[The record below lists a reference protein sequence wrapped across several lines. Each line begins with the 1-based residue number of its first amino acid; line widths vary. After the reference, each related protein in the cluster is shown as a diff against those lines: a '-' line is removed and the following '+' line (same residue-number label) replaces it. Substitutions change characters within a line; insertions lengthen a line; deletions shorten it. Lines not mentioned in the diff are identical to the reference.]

1 MTWHS
6 SSDILLTLSAAG
18 GQCQPQSGV
27 LAQKCFYSTRNP
39 SLYKEEGEKY
49 LFGGLAKTRYAFFCV
64 SIGFQPMTDTFRL
77 ENKFALVTGGASG
90 IGAAT
95 VRELASAG
103 AHVLIADLNLAAAQT
118 LAAELPNARA
128 VAMDVTDSASIASA
142 FANIPQLDILI
153 NNAGIG
159 LVGDITHT
167 SEEDFARVMKV
178 NVHSVFLVTQAAF
191 PLLLAS
197 RGSIVNIGSV
207 AATVGVKQRFAYCAS
222 KGAVLAMTRQIAV
235 DYPKELRINCIAP
248 GTVQTPFVEGYLDKY
263 HAHEKEKVRAE
274 LVARQ
279 PIGRLGTPE
288 DIASLVRYL
297 CSREAEFIN
306 GALIP
311 IDGGWTAA

>member
-1 MTWHS
+1 VKTNFTDS
-6 SSDILLTLSAAG
+6 FSLDG
-18 GQCQPQSGV
+18 K
-27 LAQKCFYSTRNP
+27 LA
-39 SLYKEEGEKY
+39 L
-49 LFGGLAKTRYAFFCV
+49 
-64 SIGFQPMTDTFRL
+64 I
-77 ENKFALVTGGASG
+77 TGGASG

-95 VRELASAG
+95 SRELTRAG
-103 AHVLIADLNLAAAQT
+103 ASVFIADLNLPAAQT
-118 LAAELPNARA
+118 LAAELPNATA
-128 VAMDVTDSASIASA
+128 VEMDVTSAGSIARA
-142 FANIPQLDILI
+142 FASIPQLDILV

-159 LVGDITHT
+159 LVGDITRT
-167 SEEDFARVMKV
+167 SEEDFARVMRV

-197 RGSIVNIGSV
+197 HGSIVNIGSV
-207 AATVGVKQRFAYCAS
+207 AGSVGVKQRLAYCTS
-222 KGAVLAMTRQIAV
+222 KGAVHAFTRQIAV

-297 CSREAEFIN
+297 CSAEAEFIN
-306 GALIP
+306 GAIIP